1 MRRMTLLLLVVV
13 LVGLTPAEPA
23 PEDNGE
29 SGGSEVGE
37 ETAEGVDAPPPPT
50 FWWELESAWA
60 FDFDQMNGIRTATS
74 INFGS
79 GLFHL
84 GLGYAFT
91 YGGLKDGGQIN
102 YSDPFCKI
110 GARFITPNKSFILTG
125 VHAGLVQV
133 SRNTSWYKSR
143 TTEFNFG
150 IHCLFRFN
158 VMEHTYVHLDI
169 GLDSFLYSRMFA
181 YIGTGF
187 SIRL

>member
-1 MRRMTLLLLVVV
+1 MRWMTLMLLVVV
-13 LVGLTPAEPA
+13 LVGLTLAAPVPA
-23 PEDNGE
+23 DNADSGE
-29 SGGSEVGE
+29 SEVGE
-37 ETAEGVDAPPPPT
+37 ATAGGVDAPPPPT
-50 FWWELESAWA
+50 FWWSLGSAWA
-60 FDFDQMNGIRTATS
+60 FDFDQMSGVRSATS
-74 INFGS
+74 INFGT

-91 YGGLKDGGQIN
+91 YGRLKSCGQIN

-110 GARFITPNKSFILTG
+110 GARFITPNKHFILTG
-125 VHAGLVQV
+125 VHAGLVQL
-133 SRNTSWYKSR
+133 SSNTSRYKSR
-143 TTEFNFG
+143 TTDFNFG

-158 VMEHTYVHLDI
+158 VTENTYVHLDI